1 MFDLPE
7 LSRARFSNSQD
18 QLPARVVIKR
28 DNMTNDLSKSWRE
41 LCIAAAFENDPE
53 RLHDLVKQINEGVMA
68 RQEQLTDEI
77 FAQLANNATEAGTG
91 KRWLN

>member
-1 MFDLPE
+1 MTL
-7 LSRARFSNSQD
+7 
-18 QLPARVVIKR
+18 
-28 DNMTNDLSKSWRE
+28 MTNDVSRFWRE

-53 RLHDLVKQINEGVMA
+53 RLHDLVSQINDGMGA

-77 FAQLANNATEAGTG
+77 FAQLASTSPEAGAA

>member
-1 MFDLPE
+1 M
-7 LSRARFSNSQD
+7 SSNVTIM
-18 QLPARVVIKR
+18 A
-28 DNMTNDLSKSWRE
+28 NDLSKSWRE

-53 RLHDLVKQINEGVMA
+53 RLYDLVKQINDGVTA

-77 FAQLANNATEAGTG
+77 FARLANGPAEFGCG